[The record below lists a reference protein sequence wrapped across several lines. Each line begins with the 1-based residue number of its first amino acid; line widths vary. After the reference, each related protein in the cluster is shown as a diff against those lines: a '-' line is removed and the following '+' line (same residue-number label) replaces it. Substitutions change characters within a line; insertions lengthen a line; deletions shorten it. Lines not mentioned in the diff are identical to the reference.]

1 MTEAERREASEP
13 PFFTVTCATHA
24 GGPRTG
30 RIETAHGAVDTPCFL
45 PIASH
50 GSLRA
55 LSFEQAA
62 ACGSRLL
69 MANAWYIF
77 GETGP
82 ERLRALGGAHGW
94 MGWSGILMTDSGGY
108 QVFSLKDNSRI
119 TDNGVAFGDDA
130 LLTPERVVEIQRH
143 LGSDIMLVL
152 DDCAPYPCADARA
165 EEAVRRTSL
174 WARRSMAAF
183 QSTEPIQTRPQRIYG
198 IIQGST
204 RDALRRRSID
214 EVAGL
219 GFDGYGIGGLSIGMP
234 RSAIRAM
241 TELTSA
247 LLPADRPR
255 HLLGVGLPN
264 QILEGIADGADTF
277 DCVLPIRKAQRG
289 VAYTSTGERIYKR
302 PDRQPDEPLDSRCGC
317 PTCAS
322 WSREALRRLFK
333 SDKPRAGELA
343 AIHNLS
349 FYHGTLA
356 AARKAIRQAR
366 FDAFKD
372 AFIDQWEAGEASGT
386 R

>member
-1 MTEAERREASEP
+1 MSDTEHQDGSTT
-13 PFFTVTCATHA
+13 PFFTVTRATHA

-30 RIETAHGAVDTPCFL
+30 RIHTAHGAVDTPCFL

-82 ERLRALGGAHGW
+82 EQLRALGGAHGW

-119 TDNGVAFGDDA
+119 TDDGVAFGDDA
-130 LLTPERVVEIQRH
+130 ALTPERVVEIQRH

-152 DDCAPYPCADARA
+152 DDCAAFPCPDARA

-183 QSTEPIQTRPQRIYG
+183 RASEPQQTRAQHIYG

-204 RDALRRRSID
+204 RERLRRRSVE
-214 EVAGL
+214 EVAAL
-219 GFDGYGIGGLSIGMP
+219 GFDGFGIGGLSIGMP
-234 RSAIRAM
+234 RAAIRDM
-241 TELTSA
+241 TALTSA

-289 VAYTSTGERIYKR
+289 VAYTSSGECVYKR
-302 PDRQPDEPLDSRCGC
+302 PNPRPDAPLDPHCGC
-317 PTCAS
+317 PTCRDF
-322 WSREALRRLFK
+322 SREALRRLFK

-349 FYHGTLA
+349 FYHDTLA
-356 AARKAIRQAR
+356 AARDAIREGR
-366 FDAFKD
+366 FDAFKT
-372 AFIDQWEAGEASGT
+372 AFIDQWEAGEA
-386 R
+386 

>member
-1 MTEAERREASEP
+1 MTDADPREVSAS
-13 PFFTVTCATHA
+13 PFFTVTHATDRA
-24 GGPRTG
+24 GPRTG
-30 RIETAHGAVDTPCFL
+30 CMRTAHGPVDTPCFL

-108 QVFSLKDNSRI
+108 QVFSLKENSRI
-119 TDNGVAFGDDA
+119 TDDGVVFGGDA
-130 LLTPERVVEIQRH
+130 ALTPEHVVEIQRH

-152 DDCAPYPCADARA
+152 DDCAPYPCPDARA

-183 QSTEPIQTRPQRIYG
+183 RASEPKQTRPQRIYG

-204 RDALRRRSID
+204 RADLRRRSVD

-234 RSAIRAM
+234 RPAIREM
-241 TELTSA
+241 TALTSA
-247 LLPADRPR
+247 LLPENRPR
-255 HLLGVGLPN
+255 HLLGVGLPG

-302 PDRQPDEPLDSRCGC
+302 PNARPDEPLDPSCGC
-317 PTCAS
+317 ATCAE

-333 SDKPRAGELA
+333 SDKARAGELA
-343 AIHNLS
+343 AVHNLS
-349 FYHGTLA
+349 FYHATLA
-356 AARKAIRQAR
+356 AARSAIQQDR
-366 FDAFKD
+366 FDTFKD
-372 AFIDQWEAGEASGT
+372 VFLDRWEAGET
-386 R
+386 